1 MKIYFIRHSE
11 SEDDLNNCYGGCAD
25 WKLTENGKR
34 KVYDAK
40 PFFEGKGIQKF
51 YSSPYKRAYETA
63 LILAN
68 ENVVVEK
75 VFDLREINTYGVMSG
90 VEKNLAKEL
99 FKTFLELD
107 EYKKIGYY
115 HGKSFYGGEPTR
127 EFDVR
132 VQNAIEKIVSNSTEN
147 VIGVVT
153 HGGVF
158 RSIFKNILNVQGKI
172 LNIEDVAYAEVI
184 YDDGKFE
191 LVSKNGIT
199 LN

>member
-25 WKLTENGKR
+25 WKLTENGKQ

-40 PFFEGKGIQKF
+40 PFFVGKGIQKF

-107 EYKKIGYY
+107 EYKQIGYY
-115 HGKSFYGGEPTR
+115 LGKSFYGGEPTH
-127 EFDVR
+127 EFDAR
-132 VQNAIEKIVSNSTEN
+132 VQNAIENIVSNSTEN

-172 LNIEDVAYAEVI
+172 INIEDVAYAEVI

-191 LVSKNGIT
+191 LSSKNGIT